1 MKILVLINHFYG
13 KNPYFVGR
21 SSQIDGKDEAKSK
34 RKAERRLAHIKATV
48 DSLNTLGKKVDI
60 KFCGYQ
66 GKSLVKLDF
75 DFEKEIEKPTDIM
88 YASLAKMGEF
98 VNRYDYFINIED
110 DILLSKET
118 FDRIVAF
125 DKNSNVNEI
134 LHPNRME
141 SDDQGN
147 LFCIDLKCVPGWT
160 YTQKIIFGKEFR
172 QAVNPHSGLA
182 IFSKEKLKYALKNSD
197 LKSKTIVLSK
207 GMESA
212 YASVHSPFILWRA
225 YDEVGFHS
233 VFHQDKW
240 VQPKKDLLT
249 SITWR
254 DFVPLIVLK
263 LLKYAILT
271 LQRKE

>member
-1 MKILVLINHFYG
+1 MKILVFINHFYG

-21 SSQIDGKDEAKSK
+21 SSQISEKNEDERKK
-34 RKAERRLAHIKATV
+34 KAERRLAHIKATV
-48 DSLNTLGKKVDI
+48 DSLNTLGKKVEI

-75 DFEKEIEKPTDIM
+75 DFEKEIDKPTDIM
-88 YASLAKMGEF
+88 YASLSKMGEF
-98 VNRYDYFINIED
+98 ANRYDYFINIED

-118 FDRIVAF
+118 FDRIVSF
-125 DKNSNVNEI
+125 DKNSNINEI

-141 SDDQGN
+141 LDDHGN

-160 YTQKIIFGKEFR
+160 YTQREFGGKVFR

-212 YASVHSPFILWRA
+212 YASVHSSFILWRA
-225 YDEVGFHS
+225 YDDIGFHS

-263 LLKYAILT
+263 LLKYMFLT
-271 LQRKE
+271 FQRKE